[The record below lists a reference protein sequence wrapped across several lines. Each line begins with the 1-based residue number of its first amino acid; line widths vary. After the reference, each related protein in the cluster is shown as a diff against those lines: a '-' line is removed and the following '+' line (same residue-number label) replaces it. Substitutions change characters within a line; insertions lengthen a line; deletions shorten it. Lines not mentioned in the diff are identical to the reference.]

1 MKKYITSAAFVMFAA
16 VAVSFSATPDK
27 TAMEAKEKSAWQAYK
42 DKKADDFK
50 NVVDKDVRVVYADGI
65 HNLQSEVADMPKWDV
80 KSFDI
85 SEFSIFSDEKDVVVA
100 TYMVKID
107 ATYEGKDMS
116 GTYIAGTVWKQE
128 KGQWMAIFHTHVK
141 QEAASDAQKKE

>member
-1 MKKYITSAAFVMFAA
+1 MNKYFTYGLTILFAT
-16 VAVSFSATPDK
+16 VAVSIAATPSKDEI
-27 TAMEAKEKSAWQAYK
+27 MAKETAAWQAYK

-80 KSFDI
+80 KSFAI

>member
-1 MKKYITSAAFVMFAA
+1 MKKCITSAAFVMFAA

-27 TAMEAKEKSAWQAYK
+27 AAMEAKEKSAWQAYK

>member
-1 MKKYITSAAFVMFAA
+1 MKKYITSAAFGMFAA
-16 VAVSFSATPDK
+16 VAVSFAATPDK
-27 TAMEAKEKSAWQAYK
+27 AAMEAKEESAWQAYK

-80 KSFDI
+80 KSFAI

-128 KGQWMAIFHTHVK
+128 DGKWMAIFHTHVK

>member
-1 MKKYITSAAFVMFAA
+1 MNKYFTYGLTILFATSA
-16 VAVSFSATPDK
+16 VSIAATPSKDEI
-27 TAMEAKEKSAWQAYK
+27 MAKETAAWQAYK

-50 NVVDKDVRVVYADGI
+50 NVVDKDVRVVYADGV
-65 HNLQSEVADMPKWDV
+65 HNRQSEVADMPKWDV
-80 KSFDI
+80 KSFAI

-128 KGQWMAIFHTHVK
+128 NGQWMAIFHTHVK